1 MELGRIHTRMR
12 QKLTVFFFYF
22 KFCTNAQLP
31 DSRAQ
36 LHAKPSL
43 ARLLWL
49 LAEERTRPGSNSAAR
64 PLYGMSQA
72 TTVASVGLTVGLT
85 YSEKSQ
91 LHSTRLQ

>member
-12 QKLTVFFFYF
+12 QKLTVFFYF
-22 KFCTNAQLP
+22 KFCTSAQLP

-49 LAEERTRPGSNSAAR
+49 LAEERTRSGSNSAAR